1 MNRRIG
7 LVVVAVAVVWLS
19 GCATS
24 GPKSQVTAE
33 EVAKFAS
40 LSPEEAIKAG
50 DASLVQARQDELPFY
65 APRHFRDAE
74 KAMVDARGLMA
85 KKGDVRQIPQLAA
98 LSDKS
103 VNEGRGVK
111 ASVLVTLK
119 DELRL
124 KKALEQV
131 QAPQIFSR
139 DNEKVVERLSA
150 LIAAIE
156 DGKGDKIA
164 KDQQKLNA
172 DMVALEVRTIK
183 YSALNP
189 AERVLAEAKAK
200 GAEKLAAVTFKE
212 GGEVYQRA
220 DAFIQQNAHDQNGV
234 EKAGKDALFAAKHAL
249 AMVEGV
255 KALEPVV
262 KASLEQV
269 IIADEGRLLVIGKAL
284 GAADVRDRSLAEQ
297 AQSLAKSAAAL
308 VAATPAAPTVASPA
322 LAPVAAPEKAGAAP
336 APVQPEADAAKVSPT
351 VEPSAGAAG
360 PTESVPTPTKE

>member
-1 MNRRIG
+1 MNSRIG
-7 LVVVAVAVVWLS
+7 WIAVAVAVVWLS
-19 GCATS
+19 GCAS
-24 GPKSQVTAE
+24 PGPKSQVTAE

-50 DASLVQARQDELPFY
+50 DASLAQARQDELPFY

-74 KAMVDARGLMA
+74 KAMADARGLMA

-103 VNEGRGVK
+103 VSEGRGVK
-111 ASVLVTLK
+111 AAVMVALK

-131 QAPQIFSR
+131 QAPQIFAR
-139 DNEKVVERLSA
+139 DTEKIVERLST
-150 LIAAIE
+150 LVAAIE
-156 DGKGDKIA
+156 DGKGEKIA

-172 DMVALEVRTIK
+172 DMAALEVRTIK

-189 AERVLAEAKAK
+189 AERVLADAKVK
-200 GAEKLAAVTFKE
+200 GAEKLAVVTFKE
-212 GGEVYQRA
+212 GNEVYQRA

-234 EKAGKDALFAAKHAL
+234 EKAGREALFAAKHAL

-269 IIADEGRLLVIGKAL
+269 IIADEGRLLIIGKAL

-308 VAATPAAPTVASPA
+308 VSVAIPAAASPA
-322 LAPVAAPEKAGAAP
+322 LAPAAAAEKVVAAPV
-336 APVQPEADAAKVSPT
+336 PVQPEAGAANIPPA
-351 VEPSAGAAG
+351 VEPSAAVVPAESAPAAA
-360 PTESVPTPTKE
+360 KE